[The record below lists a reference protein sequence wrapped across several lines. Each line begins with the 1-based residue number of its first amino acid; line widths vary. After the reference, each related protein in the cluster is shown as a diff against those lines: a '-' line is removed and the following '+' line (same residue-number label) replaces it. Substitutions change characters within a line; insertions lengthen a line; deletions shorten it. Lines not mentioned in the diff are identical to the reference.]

1 MKLNKIIKLFFFIL
15 ILNFNTASFSSS
27 VKIILKVDNE
37 IITNAD
43 IKNEIKYLVA
53 LNNDLNKLSN
63 SDLFGVAKNSIIKE
77 KIKEK
82 EIKRYL
88 NIENYSDEKLI
99 ENIIQNFQKKLDLT
113 SREEFLKYLN
123 DYDVS
128 LQEMINKIKIEILW
142 NQLIVNFYENQVIID
157 ENKIKKKII
166 ENKLNLKKVIEY
178 DLSEILFQLD
188 ASKNFDEFQKEIY
201 DSIKNF
207 GFSVAANKYSLSDS
221 NKFGG
226 KIGLINENQLSKVI
240 NDNLKKINVGE
251 FTKPIK
257 IANGYLI
264 LKINDRKEI
273 NQELDQDKILSR
285 LIEFERNKQYD
296 QFSKI
301 YFNKIKMNSKI
312 YE

>member
-99 ENIIQNFQKKLDLT
+99 ENIIQNFQKKLNLT

-207 GFSVAANKYSLSDS
+207 GFSVAANKYSISDS

-251 FTKPIK
+251 FTKTIK

-264 LKINDRKEI
+264 LKINDKKEL

>member
-99 ENIIQNFQKKLDLT
+99 ENIIQNFQKKLNLT

-207 GFSVAANKYSLSDS
+207 GFSVAANKYSISDS

-251 FTKPIK
+251 FTKTIK

>member
-99 ENIIQNFQKKLDLT
+99 ENIIQNFKK
-113 SREEFLKYLN
+113 
-123 DYDVS
+123 
-128 LQEMINKIKIEILW
+128 
-142 NQLIVNFYENQVIID
+142 
-157 ENKIKKKII
+157 
-166 ENKLNLKKVIEY
+166 KLNLK
-178 DLSEILFQLD
+178 
-188 ASKNFDEFQKEIY
+188 
-201 DSIKNF
+201 
-207 GFSVAANKYSLSDS
+207 
-221 NKFGG
+221 
-226 KIGLINENQLSKVI
+226 
-240 NDNLKKINVGE
+240 
-251 FTKPIK
+251 
-257 IANGYLI
+257 
-264 LKINDRKEI
+264 
-273 NQELDQDKILSR
+273 SR
-285 LIEFERNKQYD
+285 E
-296 QFSKI
+296 
-301 YFNKIKMNSKI
+301 
-312 YE
+312 

>member
-1 MKLNKIIKLFFFIL
+1 M
-15 ILNFNTASFSSS
+15 
-27 VKIILKVDNE
+27 KIILKVDNE

-99 ENIIQNFQKKLDLT
+99 ENIIQNFQKKLNLT

-166 ENKLNLKKVIEY
+166 ENKFNLKKVIEY

-207 GFSVAANKYSLSDS
+207 GFSVAANKYSISDS

-251 FTKPIK
+251 FTKTIK

>member
-1 MKLNKIIKLFFFIL
+1 MKIKL
-15 ILNFNTASFSSS
+15 
-27 VKIILKVDNE
+27 
-37 IITNAD
+37 
-43 IKNEIKYLVA
+43 
-53 LNNDLNKLSN
+53 
-63 SDLFGVAKNSIIKE
+63 
-77 KIKEK
+77 
-82 EIKRYL
+82 
-88 NIENYSDEKLI
+88 
-99 ENIIQNFQKKLDLT
+99 
-113 SREEFLKYLN
+113 
-123 DYDVS
+123 
-128 LQEMINKIKIEILW
+128 
-142 NQLIVNFYENQVIID
+142 
-157 ENKIKKKII
+157 KKII

-188 ASKNFDEFQKEIY
+188 SSKNFDEFQKEIY

-207 GFSVAANKYSLSDS
+207 GFSVAANKHSLSDS

>member
-99 ENIIQNFQKKLDLT
+99 ENIIQNFQKKLNLT